1 MLERVASSTHF
12 TGDNI
17 STDGIEGSGVRSMYC
32 LIEPDGGGGSY
43 LVPRRD
49 ADMSYTNS
57 FNDGSHRV
65 LMTDGINKLD
75 TEIFVNEGSDKIEFS
90 EMKEMKGSPSIGSIF
105 SITVVQTPDFN
116 PKSLSIC
123 SPFNVSF
130 DSEDIADDILTR
142 AGISYTKDTSSDNY
156 YIGSNFTGENAF
168 AAINNVL
175 SFKNKKLRVDGST
188 VKIVSNEEDKEYRSI
203 EFNENENIYKVTSI
217 KTDISLYDDYNEVV
231 VYGDGVSGQA
241 RTHSDDIEERGSRI
255 KEIYDFSLVGQ
266 SQVDEKAIQYL
277 SLYSS
282 LSSAIELQVGDK
294 IPLLQPGNI
303 VSVYYPSEGIYRND
317 YMVLELE
324 KTIGSPTKV
333 LLGQYN
339 RDLANTFTMLISET
353 RNLQGRNKEKVYT
366 NVTTPR
372 IVTQHAKV
380 KFVKATVTKTNPT
393 GITTL
398 GFTKTLGFDSE
409 MGL

>member
-1 MLERVASSTHF
+1 M
-12 TGDNI
+12 
-17 STDGIEGSGVRSMYC
+17 
-32 LIEPDGGGGSY
+32 
-43 LVPRRD
+43 
-49 ADMSYTNS
+49 
-57 FNDGSHRV
+57 
-65 LMTDGINKLD
+65 
-75 TEIFVNEGSDKIEFS
+75 
-90 EMKEMKGSPSIGSIF
+90 
-105 SITVVQTPDFN
+105 
-116 PKSLSIC
+116 
-123 SPFNVSF
+123 
-130 DSEDIADDILTR
+130 
-142 AGISYTKDTSSDNY
+142 
-156 YIGSNFTGENAF
+156 
-168 AAINNVL
+168 
-175 SFKNKKLRVDGST
+175 
-188 VKIVSNEEDKEYRSI
+188 
-203 EFNENENIYKVTSI
+203 
-217 KTDISLYDDYNEVV
+217 
-231 VYGDGVSGQA
+231 
-241 RTHSDDIEERGSRI
+241 
-255 KEIYDFSLVGQ
+255 
-266 SQVDEKAIQYL
+266 